1 MTAHTYHPER
11 YHGRGKNPP
20 FFEGWYFKLVDAAEQ
35 NRLAII
41 PGIFLSD
48 DPARQHSFIQV
59 LDGLTGAATYHRY
72 PAKAFWAAGNE
83 FAVRVGQSE
92 FSAQGIRLDIQDE
105 QLNLCGEVAFSG
117 QSPWPVTRFSPGI
130 MGPFGLLPI
139 MECYH
144 GVVSL
149 DHGLS
154 GMLVKNGRELAFDH
168 GRGYIEKDWGQAF
181 PAGYVWAQSNHFQ
194 TPGTSFVG
202 SIAIIPWLGTSFPG
216 FIIGLWHKGHLHR
229 FATYTGAKTEALEI
243 TDGYVNWTVINRAR
257 TRRLHIRAN
266 RAQGGLLLGPTREE
280 MSSRVGETM
289 LATVDLTLTA
299 VDRAGRERLLFQ
311 GTGRNAGLEVH
322 GDLERLLAMQ
332 VQ

>member
-11 YHGRGKNPP
+11 YHGRGKTPP
-20 FFEGWYFKLVDAAEQ
+20 FFEGWYFKLVDSAEQ

-72 PAKAFWAAGNE
+72 PAEAFWAAENE

-105 QLNLCGEVAFSG
+105 QLNLCGEVAFGG

-149 DHGLS
+149 DHGLR
-154 GMLVKNGRELAFDH
+154 GALVKNGRALDFEH

-181 PAGYVWAQSNHFQ
+181 PAGYV
-194 TPGTSFVG
+194 
-202 SIAIIPWLGTSFPG
+202 
-216 FIIGLWHKGHLHR
+216 
-229 FATYTGAKTEALEI
+229 
-243 TDGYVNWTVINRAR
+243 
-257 TRRLHIRAN
+257 
-266 RAQGGLLLGPTREE
+266 
-280 MSSRVGETM
+280 
-289 LATVDLTLTA
+289 
-299 VDRAGRERLLFQ
+299 
-311 GTGRNAGLEVH
+311 
-322 GDLERLLAMQ
+322 
-332 VQ
+332 